1 MELNYEKG
9 NIAIKNKVITA
20 LDEFVLD
27 FTKLLEKYTKYTIVS
42 GYVAILFGRA
52 RGTEDIDTLIESI
65 DKNVFTSFYR
75 MLINK
80 GYYFLNPENIELK
93 FVKDDFDRYA
103 MDNRIKVT
111 IDDKHIFISPIE
123 LQIPYKLYLE
133 SNKDIEDAV
142 YLWDIFKEKIDLNLL
157 KKFMHE
163 LNVDGEKYGIKV

>member
-1 MELNYEKG
+1 MELNYENG

-27 FTKLLEKYTKYTIVS
+27 FTKLLKKYTKYTIVS

-52 RGTEDIDTLIESI
+52 RGTEDIDALIESI

-80 GYYFLNPENIELK
+80 GYYFLNPENADGLYEMLEEGLGIRIAKKDTIIPNIELK

-111 IDDKHIFISPIE
+111 IDDKHISVANIFMT
-123 LQIPYKLYLE
+123 
-133 SNKDIEDAV
+133 SNTS
-142 YLWDIFKEKIDLNLL
+142 N
-157 KKFMHE
+157 
-163 LNVDGEKYGIKV
+163 